1 VNAASHVP
9 SIATRLARALLS
21 WSLAWGFAVGA
32 AVWLA
37 AAHEVD
43 ELLDDALQAS
53 AELLAELVRARE
65 PSAAPVVV
73 QGVALDRFAW
83 QVVAPGGAVQLR
95 SARAPAAS
103 WHATAVAGL
112 GSVPAWRVFG
122 QPLGDGRMLYAAQ
135 TLEERNEAR
144 AEVALG
150 AVLAALAVG
159 LLGHLWLRARVRA
172 ELEPVQRL
180 SQRLAGWHADA
191 GSAATQLGPPERS
204 ELEPVHGA
212 IDALARRLAARV
224 ANEQAFSAHAAH
236 ALRTPLAGIDA
247 QLAVAQ
253 RECPAQL
260 PELRQRLTRVRG
272 AATRLQAVV
281 AALLGLFRAGAA
293 GAQAQPQ
300 PIDMAAL
307 VARLPAPG
315 LTVEVSGTETLQ
327 ADPDLLAAALMNL
340 LDNAQRHGARTAR
353 VSTRGPYLLRID
365 DDGPGA
371 STARLGQLREA
382 IETQHYEGSTGLGL
396 MLADRVARAHGG
408 RLVLPAA
415 GRGFVA
421 ELQLGP
427 A

>member
-1 VNAASHVP
+1 VNAAPRVP

-21 WSLAWGFAVGA
+21 WSLAWGVAIGA

-37 AAHEVD
+37 ASHEVD

-53 AELLAELVRARE
+53 GELLAELVRARA
-65 PSAAPVVV
+65 PTAAPAVV
-73 QGVALDRFAW
+73 QGQALERFAW

-95 SARAPAAS
+95 SARAPGQA
-103 WHATAVAGL
+103 WHATAVAGF
-112 GSVPAWRVFG
+112 GSVPAWRVYG
-122 QPLGDGRMLYAAQ
+122 LPLGDGRMLYAAQ

-180 SQRLAGWHADA
+180 SQRLAGWDADA
-191 GSAATQLGPPERS
+191 GSAAAQLGPPERL

-212 IDALARRLAARV
+212 IDALAVRLAARV

-253 RECPAQL
+253 RECPPER
-260 PELRQRLTRVRG
+260 PELRERLQRVRG

-281 AALLGLFRAGAA
+281 AALLGLFRAGAGGTRA
-293 GAQAQPQ
+293 KPQ
-300 PIDMAAL
+300 PIDLAAL
-307 VARLPAPG
+307 VARLPVPG
-315 LTVEVSGTETLQ
+315 LTVEVSATEPLQ

-353 VSTRGPYLLRID
+353 VGTRGASVMRIE

-371 STARLGQLREA
+371 SAQRLAQLRGA
-382 IETQHYEGSTGLGL
+382 IEAQHYEGSTGLGL

-408 RLVLPAA
+408 RLLLPAVEQ
-415 GRGFVA
+415 GFAV
-421 ELQLGP
+421 ELQLG
-427 A
+427 AA